1 VSNVEPRDWS
11 VESQTV
17 EDTTQNLLPA
27 SLRGISPRP
36 VERFST
42 LLIDLK

>member
-27 SLRGISPRP
+27 SLN
-36 VERFST
+36 
-42 LLIDLK
+42 LKHGSLWASQTMAVTDHI